1 MEGIETEGTVRIPY
15 LLCLHGERKRGVL
28 EHNGRG
34 LLLVLSVYCSSLR
47 PPHAP
52 PTSFF
57 QTDAQLFH
65 TYAIRFLQLGK
76 ILDSSLSLH
85 L

>member
-1 MEGIETEGTVRIPY
+1 MSFPKIKKEEERVEGIETEGTVRIPY

-47 PPHAP
+47 PPPRP
-52 PTSFF
+52 PHFVFPDGRPIIS
-57 QTDAQLFH
+57 
-65 TYAIRFLQLGK
+65 
-76 ILDSSLSLH
+76 H
-85 L
+85 LRD